1 MKTKQL
7 PITFFICIA
16 LFAATVVAHT
26 IRFATYVHGGE
37 ALTSTNEM
45 IVTALPVA
53 QVEISIIRELVGYVV
68 EMGVTGILVVI
79 VYFLWKD
86 RKERLA
92 IIETMLRALEKGSD
106 EAIKGQKSLE
116 TVLRETKEE
125 IRKSFE
131 LSRQSIDKDHKLIFM
146 LMTKMNV
153 PENEIPAVGKH
164 LAENE

>member
-1 MKTKQL
+1 MKTKQHYL
-7 PITFFICIA
+7 IFFLCIA
-16 LFAATVVAHT
+16 LFTAAAVAHT
-26 IRFATYVHGGE
+26 IRFATYVHGRE
-37 ALTSTNEM
+37 SLTATEDM
-45 IVTALPVA
+45 IFGGPPAA

-86 RKERLA
+86 RKERLT
-92 IIETMLRALEKGSD
+92 IIEAMLRTLEKSSE

-125 IRKSFE
+125 IRKSLE

-146 LMTKMNV
+146 LLTKMNV
-153 PENEIPAVGKH
+153 PESEILAVGKQH
-164 LAENE
+164 TEN